1 MKALSLLM
9 IFALGARAQETA
21 IQQRGRKV
29 VDTALEALGGAQFL
43 AVTSRTEQGR
53 LYSFHNDRTTGAA
66 RAKLYT
72 AYISR
77 PEGAAAG
84 FFGQRERQSFLSKKD
99 KEERAV
105 IFNEL
110 EAYDLG
116 YRGATPI
123 AKDVYD
129 RYRDSALRNIFYIL
143 KYRRNEKGMIFEY
156 RETTTLNNLP
166 VEVVD
171 ITDDENRVVKV
182 YFHMSTHLPLRQ
194 VYERRN
200 PETRE
205 LNEEISMFTKYRD
218 VGGGVKWPFNI
229 TRHRNGEKIFELF
242 SESVKIN
249 EAMNDSQFKLPTGIT
264 IIKPR

>member
-1 MKALSLLM
+1 MKALHLLM
-9 IFALGARAQETA
+9 IFALGALAQETA

-29 VDTALEALGGAQFL
+29 VDTALEAMGGAQFL

-110 EAYDLG
+110 EAFDLG

-143 KYRRNEKGMIFEY
+143 KHRRNEKGMIFEY

-182 YFHMSTHLPLRQ
+182 YFHLSTHLPLRQ

-205 LNEEISMFTKYRD
+205 LNEEISMFTKYRE

-229 TRHRNGEKIFELF
+229 TRLRNGEKIFELF

-249 EAMNDSQFKLPTGIT
+249 EPINDSQFKLPTGIT